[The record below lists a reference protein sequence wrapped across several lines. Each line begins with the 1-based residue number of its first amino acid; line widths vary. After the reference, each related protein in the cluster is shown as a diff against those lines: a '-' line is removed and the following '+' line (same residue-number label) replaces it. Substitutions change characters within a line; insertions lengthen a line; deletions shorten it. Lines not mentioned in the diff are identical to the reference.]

1 MGLFDKLKDAL
12 FEEVEEEVIE
22 EEKPIEPKKEVVSNK
37 GSFKDKLLSRQK
49 KKEKKEKEV
58 IAQKV
63 VLEENKIDDRVD
75 HHVLRDEDFEIE
87 PDTRKEVEEEDMVLE
102 RPISNNGS
110 FTVIED
116 SDLINDDYVPEEPQ
130 IIDVIPKTE
139 EVEETE
145 YSYYEETEEPKEEK
159 IYNNPTKSYDHLY
172 GMNDDKIEINGYG
185 NSYKSEKTTFK
196 PSPIISPIYGILDKN
211 YKKEDIVQKRE
222 IHLTSDYERRNLTVD
237 DVRKKAYGTLSD
249 DLIDDMDRGLE
260 EVAKTEEKESDNLLI
275 DLSSDISKPQVKEVT
290 VGDAEEYYDDLG
302 LEYNVDYKDGAVEA
316 SKEPVVSK
324 NVSEEVSE
332 KKNEEVPEAKEVID
346 NITSKED
353 ESPNDIHIEKND
365 TEDDDNLFD
374 LIDSMYQEKE

>member
-63 VLEENKIDDRVD
+63 LLEENKIDDRVD

-316 SKEPVVSK
+316 SKEPVVSE

-332 KKNEEVPEAKEVID
+332 KKNDEVPEAKEVID
-346 NITSKED
+346 NITSKE
-353 ESPNDIHIEKND
+353 EKSPNDIHIEKND
-365 TEDDDNLFD
+365 TDDDDNLFD

>member
-12 FEEVEEEVIE
+12 FEEVEEEV
-22 EEKPIEPKKEVVSNK
+22 EEKPVEPKKEVIGDK

-63 VLEENKIDDRVD
+63 LLEENKIDDRVD

-87 PDTRKEVEEEDMVLE
+87 PDNREEDMVLE
-102 RPISNNGS
+102 RPINNNGS

-116 SDLINDDYVPEEPQ
+116 SDLVDDDYIPEEPQ

-145 YSYYEETEEPKEEK
+145 YSYYEEKEEPKEEK
-159 IYNNPTKSYDHLY
+159 IYDNPAKSYDHLY
-172 GMNDDKIEINGYG
+172 GMDDDKIEINGYG
-185 NSYKSEKTTFK
+185 NSYSYRNEKTTFK

-222 IHLTSDYERRNLTVD
+222 IRLTSEYERRNLTVD

-249 DLIDDMDRGLE
+249 DLIDDMDKGLE
-260 EVAKTEEKESDNLLI
+260 EVSNNVQKEEDNLLI

-316 SKEPVVSK
+316 SKETAVNEGVSK
-324 NVSEEVSE
+324 EVSE
-332 KKNEEVPEAKEVID
+332 DIPEAKEVID
-346 NITSKED
+346 NITSKE
-353 ESPNDIHIEKND
+353 EKSPNDIHIEKND

>member
-12 FEEVEEEVIE
+12 FEEVEEEV
-22 EEKPIEPKKEVVSNK
+22 EEKPVEPKKEVIGDK

-49 KKEKKEKEV
+49 KKEKKDKEV

-63 VLEENKIDDRVD
+63 LLEENKIDDRVD

-87 PDTRKEVEEEDMVLE
+87 PDNREEDMVLE
-102 RPISNNGS
+102 RPINNNGS

-116 SDLINDDYVPEEPQ
+116 SDLVDDDYIPEEPQ

-145 YSYYEETEEPKEEK
+145 YSYYEEKEEPKEEK
-159 IYNNPTKSYDHLY
+159 IYDNPAKSYDHSY
-172 GMNDDKIEINGYG
+172 GMDDDKIEINGYG
-185 NSYKSEKTTFK
+185 NSYSYRNEKTTFK

-222 IHLTSDYERRNLTVD
+222 IRLTSEYERRNLTVD

-249 DLIDDMDRGLE
+249 DLIDDMDKGLE
-260 EVAKTEEKESDNLLI
+260 EVSNNVQKEEDNLLI

-316 SKEPVVSK
+316 SKEPVVSEETT
-324 NVSEEVSE
+324 EEVSE
-332 KKNEEVPEAKEVID
+332 KITEEVPEVKEVID

-353 ESPNDIHIEKND
+353 ESPNDIHIEKSD

>member
-12 FEEVEEEVIE
+12 FEEVEEEV
-22 EEKPIEPKKEVVSNK
+22 EEKPVEPKKEVIGDK

-49 KKEKKEKEV
+49 KKEKKDKEV

-63 VLEENKIDDRVD
+63 LLEENKIDDRVD

-87 PDTRKEVEEEDMVLE
+87 PDNREEDMVLE
-102 RPISNNGS
+102 RPINNNGS

-116 SDLINDDYVPEEPQ
+116 SDLVDDDYIPEEPQ

-145 YSYYEETEEPKEEK
+145 YSYYEEKEEPKEEK
-159 IYNNPTKSYDHLY
+159 IYDNPAKSYDHLY
-172 GMNDDKIEINGYG
+172 GMDDDKIEINGYG
-185 NSYKSEKTTFK
+185 NSYSYRNEKTTFK

-222 IHLTSDYERRNLTVD
+222 IRLTSEYERRNLTVD

-249 DLIDDMDRGLE
+249 DLIDDMDKGLE
-260 EVAKTEEKESDNLLI
+260 EVSNNVQKEEDNLLI

-316 SKEPVVSK
+316 SKENSTTEEIPV
-324 NVSEEVSE
+324 
-332 KKNEEVPEAKEVID
+332 AKEVID
-346 NITSKED
+346 NITSKE
-353 ESPNDIHIEKND
+353 EKSPNDIHIEKND

>member
-12 FEEVEEEVIE
+12 FEEVEEEV
-22 EEKPIEPKKEVVSNK
+22 EEKPVEPKKEVIGDK

-49 KKEKKEKEV
+49 KKEKKDKEV

-63 VLEENKIDDRVD
+63 LLEENKIDDRVD

-87 PDTRKEVEEEDMVLE
+87 PDNREEDMVLE
-102 RPISNNGS
+102 RPINNNGS

-116 SDLINDDYVPEEPQ
+116 SDLVDDDYIPEEPQ

-145 YSYYEETEEPKEEK
+145 YSYYEEKEEPKEEK
-159 IYNNPTKSYDHLY
+159 IYDNPAKSYDHLY
-172 GMNDDKIEINGYG
+172 GMDDDKIEINGYG
-185 NSYKSEKTTFK
+185 NSYSYRNEKTTFK

-222 IHLTSDYERRNLTVD
+222 IRLTSEYERRNLTVD

-249 DLIDDMDRGLE
+249 DLIDDMDKGLE
-260 EVAKTEEKESDNLLI
+260 EVSNNVQKEEDNLLI

-316 SKEPVVSK
+316 SKETVVNEDVSK
-324 NVSEEVSE
+324 EVSE
-332 KKNEEVPEAKEVID
+332 DIPEVKEVID
-346 NITSKED
+346 NITSKE
-353 ESPNDIHIEKND
+353 EKSPNDIHIEKND

>member
-12 FEEVEEEVIE
+12 FEEVEEEV
-22 EEKPIEPKKEVVSNK
+22 EEKPVEPKKEVIGDK

-63 VLEENKIDDRVD
+63 LLEENKIDDRVD

-87 PDTRKEVEEEDMVLE
+87 PDNREEDMVLE
-102 RPISNNGS
+102 RPINNNGS

-116 SDLINDDYVPEEPQ
+116 SDLVDDDYIPEEPQ

-145 YSYYEETEEPKEEK
+145 YSYYEEKEEPKEEK
-159 IYNNPTKSYDHLY
+159 IYDNPAKSYDHLY
-172 GMNDDKIEINGYG
+172 GMDDDKIEINGYG
-185 NSYKSEKTTFK
+185 NSYSYRNEKTTFK

-222 IHLTSDYERRNLTVD
+222 IRLTSEYERRNLTVD

-249 DLIDDMDRGLE
+249 DLIDDMDKGLE
-260 EVAKTEEKESDNLLI
+260 EVSNNVQKEEDNLLI

-316 SKEPVVSK
+316 SKETAV
-324 NVSEEVSE
+324 NEDVSEEVSE
-332 KKNEEVPEAKEVID
+332 DIPEAKEVID
-346 NITSKED
+346 NITSKE
-353 ESPNDIHIEKND
+353 EKSPNDIHIEKND

>member
-12 FEEVEEEVIE
+12 FEEVEEEVE
-22 EEKPIEPKKEVVSNK
+22 VEEKPVEPKREVVGDR

-63 VLEENKIDDRVD
+63 VLEESNIDDRVD

-87 PDTRKEVEEEDMVLE
+87 PDNKEDDDMVLE
-102 RPISNNGS
+102 RPINNNGS

-145 YSYYEETEEPKEEK
+145 YSYYEEKREPQEEI
-159 IYNNPTKSYDHLY
+159 IYDNPTKSYGHLY
-172 GMNDDKIEINGYG
+172 GMDNDKIEINGYG
-185 NSYKSEKTTFK
+185 NSYRNEKTTFK

-211 YKKEDIVQKRE
+211 YRKEDIVQKRE
-222 IHLTSDYERRNLTVD
+222 IHLTSEYERRNMTVD

-260 EVAKTEEKESDNLLI
+260 EISNTTEKESDNLLI

-316 SKEPVVSK
+316 SKEPVIS
-324 NVSEEVSE
+324 
-332 KKNEEVPEAKEVID
+332 EEVPETKEVIEKV
-346 NITSKED
+346 TSKED
-353 ESPNDIHIEKND
+353 VSPNDIHIEKSD

>member
-12 FEEVEEEVIE
+12 FEEVEEEV
-22 EEKPIEPKKEVVSNK
+22 EEKPVEPKKEVIGDK

-49 KKEKKEKEV
+49 KKEKKDKEV

-63 VLEENKIDDRVD
+63 LLEENKIDDRVD

-87 PDTRKEVEEEDMVLE
+87 PDNREEDMVLE
-102 RPISNNGS
+102 RPINNNGS

-116 SDLINDDYVPEEPQ
+116 SDLVDDDYIPEEPQ

-145 YSYYEETEEPKEEK
+145 YSYYEEKEEPKEEK
-159 IYNNPTKSYDHLY
+159 IYDNPAKSYDHSY
-172 GMNDDKIEINGYG
+172 GMDDDKIEINGYG
-185 NSYKSEKTTFK
+185 NSYSYRNEKTTFK

-222 IHLTSDYERRNLTVD
+222 IRLTSEYERRNLTVD

-249 DLIDDMDRGLE
+249 DLIDDMDKGLE
-260 EVAKTEEKESDNLLI
+260 EVSNNVQKEEDNLLI

-316 SKEPVVSK
+316 SKETAV
-324 NVSEEVSE
+324 NEDVSEEVSE
-332 KKNEEVPEAKEVID
+332 DIPEAKEVID
-346 NITSKED
+346 NITSKE
-353 ESPNDIHIEKND
+353 EKSPNDIHIEKND

>member
-12 FEEVEEEVIE
+12 FEEVEEEV
-22 EEKPIEPKKEVVSNK
+22 EEKPVEPKKEVIGDK

-63 VLEENKIDDRVD
+63 LLEENKIDDRVD

-87 PDTRKEVEEEDMVLE
+87 PDNREEDMVLE
-102 RPISNNGS
+102 RPINNNGS

-116 SDLINDDYVPEEPQ
+116 SDLVDDDYIPEEPQ

-139 EVEETE
+139 EIEETE
-145 YSYYEETEEPKEEK
+145 YSYYEEKEEPKEEK
-159 IYNNPTKSYDHLY
+159 IYDNPAKSYDHLY
-172 GMNDDKIEINGYG
+172 GMDDDKIEINGYG
-185 NSYKSEKTTFK
+185 NSYSYRNEKTTFK

-222 IHLTSDYERRNLTVD
+222 IRLTSEYERRNLTVD

-249 DLIDDMDRGLE
+249 DLIDDMDKGLE
-260 EVAKTEEKESDNLLI
+260 EVSNNVQKEEDNLLI

-316 SKEPVVSK
+316 SKETVVNEDVSK
-324 NVSEEVSE
+324 EVSE
-332 KKNEEVPEAKEVID
+332 DIPEVKEVID
-346 NITSKED
+346 NITSKE
-353 ESPNDIHIEKND
+353 EKSPNDIHIEKND

>member
-12 FEEVEEEVIE
+12 FEEVEEEV
-22 EEKPIEPKKEVVSNK
+22 EEKPVEPKKEVIGDK

-49 KKEKKEKEV
+49 KKEKKDKEV

-63 VLEENKIDDRVD
+63 LLEENKIDDRVD

-87 PDTRKEVEEEDMVLE
+87 PDNREEDMVLE
-102 RPISNNGS
+102 RPINNNGS

-116 SDLINDDYVPEEPQ
+116 SDLVDDDYIPEEPQ

-145 YSYYEETEEPKEEK
+145 YSYYEEKEEPKEEK
-159 IYNNPTKSYDHLY
+159 IYDNPAKSYDHLY
-172 GMNDDKIEINGYG
+172 GMDDDKIEINGYG
-185 NSYKSEKTTFK
+185 NSYSYRNEKTTFK

-222 IHLTSDYERRNLTVD
+222 IRLTSEYERRNLTVD

-249 DLIDDMDRGLE
+249 DLIDDMDKGLE
-260 EVAKTEEKESDNLLI
+260 EVSNNVQKEEDNLLI

-316 SKEPVVSK
+316 SKEAVVNEDVSK
-324 NVSEEVSE
+324 EVSE
-332 KKNEEVPEAKEVID
+332 DIPEVKEVID
-346 NITSKED
+346 NITSKE
-353 ESPNDIHIEKND
+353 EKSPNDIHIEKND

>member
-12 FEEVEEEVIE
+12 FEEVEEEV
-22 EEKPIEPKKEVVSNK
+22 EEKPVEPKKEVIGDK

-63 VLEENKIDDRVD
+63 LLEENKIDDRVD

-87 PDTRKEVEEEDMVLE
+87 PDNREEDMVLE
-102 RPISNNGS
+102 RPINNNGS

-116 SDLINDDYVPEEPQ
+116 SDLVDDDYIPEEPQ

-145 YSYYEETEEPKEEK
+145 YSYYEEKEEPKEEK
-159 IYNNPTKSYDHLY
+159 IYDNPAKSYDHLY
-172 GMNDDKIEINGYG
+172 GMDDDKIEINGYG
-185 NSYKSEKTTFK
+185 NSYSYRNEKTTFK

-222 IHLTSDYERRNLTVD
+222 IRLTSEYERRNLTVD

-249 DLIDDMDRGLE
+249 DLIDDMDKGLE
-260 EVAKTEEKESDNLLI
+260 EVANTEEKESDNLLI

-316 SKEPVVSK
+316 SKETVVNEDVSK
-324 NVSEEVSE
+324 EVSE
-332 KKNEEVPEAKEVID
+332 DIPEVKEVID
-346 NITSKED
+346 NITSKE
-353 ESPNDIHIEKND
+353 EKSPNDIHIEKND

>member
-87 PDTRKEVEEEDMVLE
+87 PDTREEVEEDMVLE

-139 EVEETE
+139 EIEETE
-145 YSYYEETEEPKEEK
+145 YSYYEEKEEPKEEK
-159 IYNNPTKSYDHLY
+159 IYDNPAKSYDHLY
-172 GMNDDKIEINGYG
+172 GMDDDKIEINGYG
-185 NSYKSEKTTFK
+185 NSYSYRNEKTTFK

-222 IHLTSDYERRNLTVD
+222 IRLTSEYERRNLTVD

-249 DLIDDMDRGLE
+249 DLIDDMDKGLE
-260 EVAKTEEKESDNLLI
+260 EVSNNVQKEEDNLLI

-316 SKEPVVSK
+316 SKETAV
-324 NVSEEVSE
+324 NEDVSEEVSE
-332 KKNEEVPEAKEVID
+332 DIPEAKEVID
-346 NITSKED
+346 NITSKE
-353 ESPNDIHIEKND
+353 EKSPNDIHIEKND

>member
-12 FEEVEEEVIE
+12 FEEVEEEV
-22 EEKPIEPKKEVVSNK
+22 EEKPVEPKKEVIGDK

-49 KKEKKEKEV
+49 KKEKKDKEV

-63 VLEENKIDDRVD
+63 LLEENKIDDRVD

-87 PDTRKEVEEEDMVLE
+87 PDNREEDMVLE
-102 RPISNNGS
+102 RPINNNGS

-116 SDLINDDYVPEEPQ
+116 SDLVDDDYIPEEPQ

-145 YSYYEETEEPKEEK
+145 YSYYEEKEEPKEEK
-159 IYNNPTKSYDHLY
+159 IYDNPAKSYDHSY
-172 GMNDDKIEINGYG
+172 GMDDDKIEINGYG
-185 NSYKSEKTTFK
+185 NSYSYRNEKTTFK

-222 IHLTSDYERRNLTVD
+222 IRLTSEYERRNLTVD

-249 DLIDDMDRGLE
+249 DLIDDMDKGLE
-260 EVAKTEEKESDNLLI
+260 EVSNNVQKEEDNLLI

-316 SKEPVVSK
+316 SKEAVVNEDVSK
-324 NVSEEVSE
+324 EVSE
-332 KKNEEVPEAKEVID
+332 DIPEVKEVID
-346 NITSKED
+346 NITSKE
-353 ESPNDIHIEKND
+353 EKSPNDIHIEKND

>member
-12 FEEVEEEVIE
+12 FEEVEEEV
-22 EEKPIEPKKEVVSNK
+22 EEKPVEPKKEVIGDK

-49 KKEKKEKEV
+49 KKEKKDKEV

-63 VLEENKIDDRVD
+63 LLEENKIDDRVD

-87 PDTRKEVEEEDMVLE
+87 PDNREEDMVLE
-102 RPISNNGS
+102 RPINNNGS

-116 SDLINDDYVPEEPQ
+116 SDLVDDDYIPEEPQ

-145 YSYYEETEEPKEEK
+145 YSYYEEKEEPKEEK
-159 IYNNPTKSYDHLY
+159 IYDNPAKSYDHLY
-172 GMNDDKIEINGYG
+172 GMDDDKIEINGYG
-185 NSYKSEKTTFK
+185 NSYSYRNEKTTFK

-222 IHLTSDYERRNLTVD
+222 IRLTSEYERRNLTVD

-249 DLIDDMDRGLE
+249 DLIDDMDKGLE
-260 EVAKTEEKESDNLLI
+260 EVSNNVQKEEDNLLI

-316 SKEPVVSK
+316 SKETVVNEDVSK
-324 NVSEEVSE
+324 EVSE
-332 KKNEEVPEAKEVID
+332 DIPEAKEVID
-346 NITSKED
+346 NITSKE
-353 ESPNDIHIEKND
+353 EKSPNDIHIEKND

>member
-12 FEEVEEEVIE
+12 FEEVEEEV
-22 EEKPIEPKKEVVSNK
+22 EEKPVEPKKEVVVGDK

-75 HHVLRDEDFEIE
+75 RHVLRDEDFEIE
-87 PDTRKEVEEEDMVLE
+87 PDNKEKEDDMVLE
-102 RPISNNGS
+102 RPITNNGS

-116 SDLINDDYVPEEPQ
+116 SDLVGDDYVPEEPQ

-145 YSYYEETEEPKEEK
+145 YSYYEEKKEPVEEK
-159 IYNNPTKSYDHLY
+159 VYETQTKSYDHLY
-172 GMNDDKIEINGYG
+172 GMNGDTIEINGYG
-185 NSYKSEKTTFK
+185 NSYRSEKTTFK

-211 YKKEDIVQKRE
+211 YRKEDIVQKRE
-222 IHLTSDYERRNLTVD
+222 IHLTSEFERKNMTVD

-249 DLIDDMDRGLE
+249 DLIDDMDKGLE
-260 EVAKTEEKESDNLLI
+260 EVSNNVEKEEDNLLI

-316 SKEPVVSK
+316 SKESVVT
-324 NVSEEVSE
+324 EEVSE
-332 KKNEEVPEAKEVID
+332 KVPEVEEVIET
-346 NITSKED
+346 ITSKEE
-353 ESPNDIHIEKND
+353 ESPNDIHINKND

>member
-12 FEEVEEEVIE
+12 FEEVEEEV
-22 EEKPIEPKKEVVSNK
+22 EEKPVEPKKEVIGDK

-63 VLEENKIDDRVD
+63 LLEENKIDDRVD

-87 PDTRKEVEEEDMVLE
+87 PDNREEDMVLE
-102 RPISNNGS
+102 RPINNNGS

-116 SDLINDDYVPEEPQ
+116 SDLVDDDYIPEEPQ

-145 YSYYEETEEPKEEK
+145 YSYYEEKEEPKEEK
-159 IYNNPTKSYDHLY
+159 IYDNPAKSYDHSY
-172 GMNDDKIEINGYG
+172 GMDDDKIEINGYG
-185 NSYKSEKTTFK
+185 NSYSYRNEKTTFK

-222 IHLTSDYERRNLTVD
+222 IRLTSEYERRNLTVD

-249 DLIDDMDRGLE
+249 DLIDDMDKGLE
-260 EVAKTEEKESDNLLI
+260 EVSNNVQKEEDNLLI

-316 SKEPVVSK
+316 SKEAVVNEDVSK
-324 NVSEEVSE
+324 EVSE
-332 KKNEEVPEAKEVID
+332 DIPEVKEVID
-346 NITSKED
+346 NITSKE
-353 ESPNDIHIEKND
+353 EKSPNDIHIEKND

>member
-12 FEEVEEEVIE
+12 FEEVEEEV
-22 EEKPIEPKKEVVSNK
+22 EEKPVEPKKEVIGDK

-63 VLEENKIDDRVD
+63 LLEENKIDDRVD

-87 PDTRKEVEEEDMVLE
+87 PDNREEDMVLE
-102 RPISNNGS
+102 RPINNNGS

-116 SDLINDDYVPEEPQ
+116 SDLVDDDYIPEEPQ

-145 YSYYEETEEPKEEK
+145 YSYYEEKEEPKEEK
-159 IYNNPTKSYDHLY
+159 VYDNPAKSYDHSY
-172 GMNDDKIEINGYG
+172 GMDDDKIEINGYG
-185 NSYKSEKTTFK
+185 NSYSYRNEKTTFK

-222 IHLTSDYERRNLTVD
+222 IRLTSEYERRNLTVD

-249 DLIDDMDRGLE
+249 DLIDDMDKGLE
-260 EVAKTEEKESDNLLI
+260 EVANTEEKESDNLLI

-316 SKEPVVSK
+316 SKETVVNEDVSK
-324 NVSEEVSE
+324 EVSE
-332 KKNEEVPEAKEVID
+332 DIPEVKEVID
-346 NITSKED
+346 NITSKE
-353 ESPNDIHIEKND
+353 EKSPNDIHIEKND

>member
-12 FEEVEEEVIE
+12 FEEVEEEV
-22 EEKPIEPKKEVVSNK
+22 EEKPVEPKKEVIGDK

-63 VLEENKIDDRVD
+63 LLEENKIDDRVD

-87 PDTRKEVEEEDMVLE
+87 PDNREEDMVLE
-102 RPISNNGS
+102 RPINNNGS

-116 SDLINDDYVPEEPQ
+116 SDLVDDDYIPEEPQ

-145 YSYYEETEEPKEEK
+145 YSYYEEKEEPKEEK
-159 IYNNPTKSYDHLY
+159 IYDNPAKSYDHLY
-172 GMNDDKIEINGYG
+172 GMDDDKIEINGYG
-185 NSYKSEKTTFK
+185 NSYSYRNEKTTFK

-222 IHLTSDYERRNLTVD
+222 IRLTSEYERRNLTVD

-249 DLIDDMDRGLE
+249 DLIDDMDKGLE
-260 EVAKTEEKESDNLLI
+260 EVSNNVQKEEDNLLI

-316 SKEPVVSK
+316 SKENSTTEEIPV
-324 NVSEEVSE
+324 
-332 KKNEEVPEAKEVID
+332 AKEVID
-346 NITSKED
+346 NITSKE
-353 ESPNDIHIEKND
+353 EKSPNDIHIEKND

>member
-12 FEEVEEEVIE
+12 FEEVEEEV
-22 EEKPIEPKKEVVSNK
+22 EEKPVEPKKEVIGDK

-63 VLEENKIDDRVD
+63 LLEETKIDDRVD

-87 PDTRKEVEEEDMVLE
+87 PDNREEDMVLE
-102 RPISNNGS
+102 RPINNNGS

-116 SDLINDDYVPEEPQ
+116 SDLVDDDYIPEEPQ

-145 YSYYEETEEPKEEK
+145 YSYYEEKEEPKEEK
-159 IYNNPTKSYDHLY
+159 IYDNPAKSYDHLY
-172 GMNDDKIEINGYG
+172 GMDDDKIEINGYG
-185 NSYKSEKTTFK
+185 NSYSYRNEKTTFK

-222 IHLTSDYERRNLTVD
+222 IRLTSEYERRNLTVD

-249 DLIDDMDRGLE
+249 DLIDDMDKGLE
-260 EVAKTEEKESDNLLI
+260 EVSNNVQKEEDNLLI

-316 SKEPVVSK
+316 SKETVVNEDVSK
-324 NVSEEVSE
+324 EVSE
-332 KKNEEVPEAKEVID
+332 DIPEVKEVID
-346 NITSKED
+346 NITSKE
-353 ESPNDIHIEKND
+353 EKSPNDIHIEKND

>member
-12 FEEVEEEVIE
+12 FEEVEEEVD
-22 EEKPIEPKKEVVSNK
+22 EKPVEPKKEVIGDK

-63 VLEENKIDDRVD
+63 LLEENKIDDRVD

-87 PDTRKEVEEEDMVLE
+87 PDNREEDMVLE
-102 RPISNNGS
+102 RPINNNGS

-116 SDLINDDYVPEEPQ
+116 SDLVDDDYIPEEPQ

-145 YSYYEETEEPKEEK
+145 YSYYEEKEEPKEEK
-159 IYNNPTKSYDHLY
+159 IYDNPAKSYDHLY
-172 GMNDDKIEINGYG
+172 GMDDDKIEINGYG
-185 NSYKSEKTTFK
+185 NSYSYRNEKTTFK

-222 IHLTSDYERRNLTVD
+222 IRLTSEYERRNLTVD

-249 DLIDDMDRGLE
+249 DLIDDMDKGLE
-260 EVAKTEEKESDNLLI
+260 EVSNNVQKEEDNLLI

-316 SKEPVVSK
+316 SKETAV
-324 NVSEEVSE
+324 NEDVSEEVSE
-332 KKNEEVPEAKEVID
+332 DIPEAKEVID
-346 NITSKED
+346 NITSKE
-353 ESPNDIHIEKND
+353 EKSPNDIHIEKND

>member
-12 FEEVEEEVIE
+12 FEEVEEEV
-22 EEKPIEPKKEVVSNK
+22 EEKPVEPKKEVIGDK

-63 VLEENKIDDRVD
+63 LLEENKIDDRVD

-87 PDTRKEVEEEDMVLE
+87 PDNREEDMVLE
-102 RPISNNGS
+102 RPINNNGS

-116 SDLINDDYVPEEPQ
+116 SDLVDDDYIPEEPQ

-145 YSYYEETEEPKEEK
+145 YSYYEEKEEPKEEK
-159 IYNNPTKSYDHLY
+159 VYDNPAKSYDHLY
-172 GMNDDKIEINGYG
+172 GMDDDKIEINGYG
-185 NSYKSEKTTFK
+185 NSYSYRNEKTTFK

-222 IHLTSDYERRNLTVD
+222 IRLTSEYERRNLTVD

-249 DLIDDMDRGLE
+249 DLIDDMDKGLE
-260 EVAKTEEKESDNLLI
+260 EVANTEEKESDNLLI

-316 SKEPVVSK
+316 SKETVVNEDVSK
-324 NVSEEVSE
+324 EVSE
-332 KKNEEVPEAKEVID
+332 DIPEVKEVID
-346 NITSKED
+346 NITSKE
-353 ESPNDIHIEKND
+353 EKSPNDIHIEKND

>member
-22 EEKPIEPKKEVVSNK
+22 EEKPIEPKKEVISNK

-87 PDTRKEVEEEDMVLE
+87 PDTREEVEEDMVLE

-145 YSYYEETEEPKEEK
+145 YSYYEEVEEPEEEK

-260 EVAKTEEKESDNLLI
+260 EVANTEEKESDNLLI

-316 SKEPVVSK
+316 SKEPVVSEETT
-324 NVSEEVSE
+324 EEVSE
-332 KKNEEVPEAKEVID
+332 KITEEVPEVKEVID

-353 ESPNDIHIEKND
+353 ESPNDIHIEKSD

>member
-12 FEEVEEEVIE
+12 FEEVEEEV
-22 EEKPIEPKKEVVSNK
+22 EEKPVEPKKEVIGDK

-63 VLEENKIDDRVD
+63 LLEENKIDDRVD

-87 PDTRKEVEEEDMVLE
+87 PDNREEDMVLE
-102 RPISNNGS
+102 RPINNNGS

-116 SDLINDDYVPEEPQ
+116 SDLVDDDYIPEEPQ

-145 YSYYEETEEPKEEK
+145 YSYYEEKEEPKEEK
-159 IYNNPTKSYDHLY
+159 IYDNPAKSYDHLY
-172 GMNDDKIEINGYG
+172 GMDDDKIEINGYG
-185 NSYKSEKTTFK
+185 NSYSYRNEKTTFK

-222 IHLTSDYERRNLTVD
+222 IRLTSEYERRNLTVD

-249 DLIDDMDRGLE
+249 DLIDDMDKGLE
-260 EVAKTEEKESDNLLI
+260 EVSNNVQKEEDNLLI

-316 SKEPVVSK
+316 SKEAVVNEDVSK
-324 NVSEEVSE
+324 EVSE
-332 KKNEEVPEAKEVID
+332 DIPEVKEVID
-346 NITSKED
+346 NITSKE
-353 ESPNDIHIEKND
+353 EKSPNDIHIEKND

>member
-12 FEEVEEEVIE
+12 FEEVEEEV
-22 EEKPIEPKKEVVSNK
+22 EEKPVEPKKEVIGDK

-63 VLEENKIDDRVD
+63 LLEENKIDDRVD

-87 PDTRKEVEEEDMVLE
+87 PDNREEDMVLE
-102 RPISNNGS
+102 RPINNNGS

-116 SDLINDDYVPEEPQ
+116 SDLVDDDYIPEEPQ

-145 YSYYEETEEPKEEK
+145 YSYYEEKEEPKEEK
-159 IYNNPTKSYDHLY
+159 IYDNPAKSYDHLY
-172 GMNDDKIEINGYG
+172 GMDDDKIEINGYG
-185 NSYKSEKTTFK
+185 NSYSYRNEKTTFK

-222 IHLTSDYERRNLTVD
+222 IRLTSEYERRNLTVD

-249 DLIDDMDRGLE
+249 DLIDDMDKGLE
-260 EVAKTEEKESDNLLI
+260 EVSNNVQKEEDNLLI

-316 SKEPVVSK
+316 SKENSTTEEIPVV
-324 NVSEEVSE
+324 
-332 KKNEEVPEAKEVID
+332 KEVID
-346 NITSKED
+346 NITSKE
-353 ESPNDIHIEKND
+353 EKSPNDIHIEKND

>member
-12 FEEVEEEVIE
+12 FEEVEEEV
-22 EEKPIEPKKEVVSNK
+22 EEKPVEPKKEVIGDK

-63 VLEENKIDDRVD
+63 LLEENKIDDRVD

-87 PDTRKEVEEEDMVLE
+87 PDNREEDMVLE
-102 RPISNNGS
+102 RPINNNGS

-116 SDLINDDYVPEEPQ
+116 SDLVDDDYIPEEPQ

-145 YSYYEETEEPKEEK
+145 YSYYEEKEEPKEEK
-159 IYNNPTKSYDHLY
+159 IYDNPAKSYDHLY
-172 GMNDDKIEINGYG
+172 GMDDDKIEINGYG
-185 NSYKSEKTTFK
+185 NSYSYRNEKTTFK

-222 IHLTSDYERRNLTVD
+222 IRLTSEYERRNLIVD

-249 DLIDDMDRGLE
+249 DLIDDMDKGLE
-260 EVAKTEEKESDNLLI
+260 EVSNNVQKEEDNLLI

-316 SKEPVVSK
+316 SKETVVNEDVSK
-324 NVSEEVSE
+324 EVSE
-332 KKNEEVPEAKEVID
+332 DIPEAKEVID
-346 NITSKED
+346 NITSKE
-353 ESPNDIHIEKND
+353 EKSPNDIHIEKND

>member
-12 FEEVEEEVIE
+12 FEEVEEEV
-22 EEKPIEPKKEVVSNK
+22 EEKPVEPKKEVIGDK

-63 VLEENKIDDRVD
+63 LLEENKIDDRVD

-87 PDTRKEVEEEDMVLE
+87 PDNREEDMVLE
-102 RPISNNGS
+102 RPINNNGS

-116 SDLINDDYVPEEPQ
+116 SDLVDDDYIPEEPQ

-139 EVEETE
+139 EIEETE
-145 YSYYEETEEPKEEK
+145 YSYYEEKEEPKEEK
-159 IYNNPTKSYDHLY
+159 IYDNPAKSYDHLY
-172 GMNDDKIEINGYG
+172 GMDDDKIEINGYG
-185 NSYKSEKTTFK
+185 NSYSYRNEKTTFK

-222 IHLTSDYERRNLTVD
+222 IRLTSEYERRNLTVD

-249 DLIDDMDRGLE
+249 DLIDDMDKGLE
-260 EVAKTEEKESDNLLI
+260 EVSNNVQKEEDNLLI

-316 SKEPVVSK
+316 SKEAVVNEDVSK
-324 NVSEEVSE
+324 EVSE
-332 KKNEEVPEAKEVID
+332 DIPEVKEVID
-346 NITSKED
+346 NITSKE
-353 ESPNDIHIEKND
+353 EKSPNDIHIEKND

>member
-12 FEEVEEEVIE
+12 FEEVEEEV
-22 EEKPIEPKKEVVSNK
+22 EEKPVEPKKEVIGDK

-63 VLEENKIDDRVD
+63 LLEENKIDDRVD

-87 PDTRKEVEEEDMVLE
+87 PDNREEDMVLE
-102 RPISNNGS
+102 RPINNNGS

-116 SDLINDDYVPEEPQ
+116 SDLVDDDYIPEEPQ

-145 YSYYEETEEPKEEK
+145 YSYYEEKEEPKEEK
-159 IYNNPTKSYDHLY
+159 IYDNPAKSYDHLY
-172 GMNDDKIEINGYG
+172 GMDDDKIEINGYG
-185 NSYKSEKTTFK
+185 NSYSYRNEKTTFK

-222 IHLTSDYERRNLTVD
+222 IRLTSEYERRNLTVD

-249 DLIDDMDRGLE
+249 DLIDDMDKGLE
-260 EVAKTEEKESDNLLI
+260 EVSNNVQKEEDNLLI

-316 SKEPVVSK
+316 SKETVVNEDVSK
-324 NVSEEVSE
+324 EVSE
-332 KKNEEVPEAKEVID
+332 DIPEVKEVID
-346 NITSKED
+346 NITSKE
-353 ESPNDIHIEKND
+353 EKSPNDIHIEKND

>member
-12 FEEVEEEVIE
+12 FEEVEEEV
-22 EEKPIEPKKEVVSNK
+22 EEKPVEPKKEVIGDK

-49 KKEKKEKEV
+49 KKEKKDKEV

-63 VLEENKIDDRVD
+63 LLEENKIDDRVD

-87 PDTRKEVEEEDMVLE
+87 PDNREEDMVLE
-102 RPISNNGS
+102 RPINNNGS

-116 SDLINDDYVPEEPQ
+116 SDLVDDDYIPEEPQ

-145 YSYYEETEEPKEEK
+145 YSYYEEKEEPKEEK
-159 IYNNPTKSYDHLY
+159 IYDNPAKSYDHLY
-172 GMNDDKIEINGYG
+172 GMDDDKIEINGYG
-185 NSYKSEKTTFK
+185 NSYSYRNEKTTFK

-222 IHLTSDYERRNLTVD
+222 IRLTSEYERRNLTVD

-249 DLIDDMDRGLE
+249 DLIDDMDKGLE
-260 EVAKTEEKESDNLLI
+260 EVSNNVQKEEDNLLI

-316 SKEPVVSK
+316 SKETAV
-324 NVSEEVSE
+324 NEDVSEEVSE
-332 KKNEEVPEAKEVID
+332 DIPEAKEVID
-346 NITSKED
+346 NITSKE
-353 ESPNDIHIEKND
+353 EKSPNDIHIEKND

>member
-12 FEEVEEEVIE
+12 FEEVEEEEVI

-63 VLEENKIDDRVD
+63 VLEESKIDDRVD

-87 PDTRKEVEEEDMVLE
+87 PDTREEVEEEDMVLE

-145 YSYYEETEEPKEEK
+145 YSYYEEVEKPEEEK

-196 PSPIISPIYGILDKN
+196 PSPIISPFYGILDKN

-260 EVAKTEEKESDNLLI
+260 EVAKTDEKESDNLLI

-324 NVSEEVSE
+324 EVSEEVSE
-332 KKNEEVPEAKEVID
+332 EVNEEVPEVKEVID

-353 ESPNDIHIEKND
+353 ESPNDIHIEKSD

>member
-12 FEEVEEEVIE
+12 FEEVEEEV
-22 EEKPIEPKKEVVSNK
+22 EEKPVEPKKEVVGDK

-63 VLEENKIDDRVD
+63 LLEENKIDDRVD

-87 PDTRKEVEEEDMVLE
+87 PDNREEDMVLE
-102 RPISNNGS
+102 RPINNNGS

-116 SDLINDDYVPEEPQ
+116 SDLVGDDYIPEEPQ

-145 YSYYEETEEPKEEK
+145 YSYYEEKEEPKEEK
-159 IYNNPTKSYDHLY
+159 IYDNPVKSYDHLY
-172 GMNDDKIEINGYG
+172 GMDDDKIEINGYG
-185 NSYKSEKTTFK
+185 NSYSYRNEKTTFK

-222 IHLTSDYERRNLTVD
+222 IRLTSEYERRNLTVD

-249 DLIDDMDRGLE
+249 DLIDDMDKGLE
-260 EVAKTEEKESDNLLI
+260 EVSNNVQKEEDNLLI

-316 SKEPVVSK
+316 SKENSTTEEIPVV
-324 NVSEEVSE
+324 
-332 KKNEEVPEAKEVID
+332 KEVID
-346 NITSKED
+346 NITSKE
-353 ESPNDIHIEKND
+353 EKAPNDIHIEKND

>member
-87 PDTRKEVEEEDMVLE
+87 PDTREEVEEDMVLE

-145 YSYYEETEEPKEEK
+145 YSYYEEVKEPEEEK

-316 SKEPVVSK
+316 SKETVVNEDVSK
-324 NVSEEVSE
+324 EVSE
-332 KKNEEVPEAKEVID
+332 DIPEAKEVID

-353 ESPNDIHIEKND
+353 KSPNDIHIEKSD
-365 TEDDDNLFD
+365 TDDDDNLFD

>member
-12 FEEVEEEVIE
+12 FEEVEEEV
-22 EEKPIEPKKEVVSNK
+22 EEKPVEPKKEVIGDK

-63 VLEENKIDDRVD
+63 LLEENKIDDRVD

-87 PDTRKEVEEEDMVLE
+87 PDNREEDMVLE
-102 RPISNNGS
+102 RPINNNGS

-116 SDLINDDYVPEEPQ
+116 SDLVDDDYIPEEPQ

-145 YSYYEETEEPKEEK
+145 YSYYEEKEEPKEEK
-159 IYNNPTKSYDHLY
+159 IYDNPAKSYDHLY
-172 GMNDDKIEINGYG
+172 GMDDDKIEINGYG
-185 NSYKSEKTTFK
+185 NSYSYRNEKTTFK

-222 IHLTSDYERRNLTVD
+222 IRLTSEYERRNLTVD

-249 DLIDDMDRGLE
+249 DLIDDMDKGLE
-260 EVAKTEEKESDNLLI
+260 EVSNNVQKEEDNLLI

-316 SKEPVVSK
+316 SKETVVNEDVSK
-324 NVSEEVSE
+324 EVSE
-332 KKNEEVPEAKEVID
+332 DIPEAKEVID
-346 NITSKED
+346 NITSKE
-353 ESPNDIHIEKND
+353 EKSPNDIHIEKND